1 MTFSNGIQPKR
12 TKNIIIVPYGAKP
25 SVPRA
30 SSNVSPPT
38 PPVWNTI
45 DHTETMYYMK
55 SSMIGRIM
63 NHSDCIMCPKH

>member
-1 MTFSNGIQPKR
+1 MTFSNGIHPKR
-12 TKNIIIVPYGAKP
+12 TKNIIILPYCAKP

-30 SSNVSPPT
+30 ASNISPQTT
-38 PPVWNTI
+38 PAVNTI
-45 DHTETMYYMK
+45 DHTETIYYMK